1 MLDFF
6 IEIRREILFFAIFL
20 VGAAALFRRVKK
32 YHPVLISD
40 ILEVVKKTFIPVTI
54 AWVGTLGI
62 LCTLTFGVNKKLRP
76 SVKLSLQ
83 YENASSGKNTDGTR
97 FNENDI
103 ISDEV
108 FNRTLSSGKY
118 KLTLEDMK
126 HLFTVGSS
134 YDNAEISETNPKVAT
149 EYNITYTA
157 DILNYDVDS
166 EELIKDVGEAA
177 KDYLIEKHGGNTSVL
192 LTDISGIDGL
202 DYGDAGDKLT
212 LEAEKIRRYMANFQ
226 WTEQTFSDE
235 KEQTFASL
243 TKKVD
248 NYIDTE
254 IAQYQSYVLENG
266 LTKNK
271 SQCQVLTDYKN
282 RLLGV
287 SKDKHQVVYDVNLDA
302 VDKYDS
308 SMTAVMLIPTDD
320 KSGEF
325 YMSRTKIGVDYFAEN
340 AETEAGEVS
349 ELSKKMKTNAYTAE
363 KVADSTAT
371 TDTYN
376 KADEMLTSL
385 CETLT
390 SLSESASEMFASY
403 QTQKYGGY
411 ITVTEGETSFASL
424 AAVKKNVLAASALIF
439 SIVYCFAA
447 LKNVFPCKKKEK
459 KNVH

>member
-1 MLDFF
+1 MLNFI
-6 IEIRREILFFAIFL
+6 IEIRREILFVALFL
-20 VGAAALFRRVKK
+20 IGAAALLRRIKGK
-32 YHPVLISD
+32 HPVLIND
-40 ILEVVKKTFIPVTI
+40 ILDVVKKTIIPVTI

-62 LCTLTFGVNKKLRP
+62 LCALTLGVNKKLRP
-76 SVKLSLQ
+76 SVKLRLQ

-103 ISDEV
+103 ISDDV
-108 FNRTLSSGKY
+108 LNKTLSSGKY
-118 KLTLEDMK
+118 DLSLEDMK

-166 EELIKDVGEAA
+166 KELIKDVGNAA

-192 LTDISGIDGL
+192 LADVSDIADL

-254 IAQYQSYVLENG
+254 IDQYQSFVLENG
-266 LTKNK
+266 LTKDK
-271 SQCQVLTDYKN
+271 EECQVLTEYKN
-282 RLLGV
+282 RILDV
-287 SKDKHQVVYDVNLDA
+287 SKDKHQVTYDVNLDA
-302 VDKYDS
+302 VNKYDS

-349 ELSKKMKTNAYTAE
+349 ELSKKVKTNSYTAE
-363 KVADSTAT
+363 RVADSTA
-371 TDTYN
+371 DAETYA
-376 KADEMLTSL
+376 KADEMLASL
-385 CETLT
+385 CDTLT
-390 SLSESASEMFASY
+390 SLSESASDMFASY

-411 ITVTEGETSFASL
+411 ITVTTGDMSFSSL
-424 AAVKKNVLAASALIF
+424 AAVKKNILAASVLVFAL
-439 SIVYCFAA
+439 VYCLTA
-447 LKNVFPCKKKEK
+447 LKGVVAFEK
-459 KNVH
+459 GTKHVH

>member
-1 MLDFF
+1 MLKFI

-20 VGAAALFRRVKK
+20 IGVTVGYRKMKK
-32 YHPVLISD
+32 WHPVLLSD
-40 ILEVVKKTFIPVTI
+40 ILDVIKKTIIPVSVI
-54 AWVGTLGI
+54 WVGTLLV
-62 LCTLTFGVNKKLRP
+62 LCSITLGVNKKLRP
-76 SVKLSLQ
+76 SVKLGLQ

-108 FNRTLSSGKY
+108 FKNTLSSGKY
-118 KLTLEDMK
+118 KLTLEDMQ

-166 EELIKDVGEAA
+166 EELIKDVGNAA

-192 LTDISGIDGL
+192 LADVSGIEDL
-202 DYGDAGDKLT
+202 DYGDAGDKLSI
-212 LEAEKIRRYMANFQ
+212 EAEKIRRYMANFQ

-235 KEQTFASL
+235 KKQTFASL
-243 TKKVD
+243 TKKMD
-248 NYIDTE
+248 NFVDTE

-266 LTKNK
+266 LTKDKN
-271 SQCQVLTDYKN
+271 QCGVLTEYKN
-282 RLLGV
+282 KLLEV
-287 SKDKHQVVYDVNLDA
+287 SKDKHKVTYDINLDA
-302 VDKYDS
+302 VNKYDS
-308 SMTAVMLIPTDD
+308 SMTAVVLIPTDD

-349 ELSKKMKTNAYTAE
+349 ELSKKIKTNTYTAD
-363 KVADSTAT
+363 KVANSTADK
-371 TDTYN
+371 DTYK

-385 CETLT
+385 CNTLS

-403 QTQKYGGY
+403 QTEKYGGY
-411 ITVTEGETSFASL
+411 ITITEKKQSFSSL
-424 AAVKKNVLAASALIF
+424 AAVKDNALAASILIF
-439 SIVYCFAA
+439 AGLYCFVAFR
-447 LKNVFPCKKKEK
+447 KREQ